1 MLTGGL
7 KVSYLPH
14 ECVFYRSENVR
25 GIQWNWTLKAFKWNN
40 EKIPTDRAER
50 VDEKNEIIF
59 TKSSVEMLD
68 IQVKYWK
75 IGRETAEQP
84 EMLWMLP

>member
-14 ECVFYRSENVR
+14 KCVFHRSENVR
-25 GIQWNWTLKAFKWNN
+25 GDPMELNFEGLQMKKW
-40 EKIPTDRAER
+40 KIPTDRAER

-59 TKSSVEMLD
+59 AKSSVEMLD
-68 IQVKYWK
+68 IQVNYWK
-75 IGRETAEQP
+75 IGREIAEEP